1 MKLFV
6 GLGNPGERYKL
17 TRHNV
22 GFMVLDKLIKQLS
35 VEGWDKKFD
44 SFFNKIIIDQ
54 KNMIL
59 LKPLTFMNISGHAV
73 QKVKNF
79 YGIDPN
85 NIVIIHDDIDLELG
99 KIKLKKGGG
108 DGGHNGLKSIIK
120 LIGSEFNRI
129 RIGVGRPEKINV
141 SSYVLND
148 FREEEVSLLKK
159 IILKSC
165 KGIMKGGKLSQKKI
179 KKKYSKAMLILM
191 EI

>member
-1 MKLFV
+1 MKLIV
-6 GLGNPGERYKL
+6 GLGNPGERYKQ

-22 GFMVLDKLIKQLS
+22 GFMVLDKLIKQS
-35 VEGWDKKFD
+35 TVEGWDKNFD
-44 SFFNKIIIDQ
+44 SFFTKIIIAQ
-54 KNMIL
+54 KSMIL
-59 LKPLTFMNISGHAV
+59 LKPLTFMNVSGHAV

-129 RIGVGRPEKINV
+129 RIGIGRPEKISV
-141 SSYVLND
+141 SSYVLNN
-148 FREEEVSLLKK
+148 FHEEEVPLLKK

-165 KGIMKGGKLSQKKI
+165 EGINLLI
-179 KKKYSKAMLILM
+179 ANEDEECRRLFSKTIA
-191 EI
+191 

>member
-22 GFMVLDKLIKQLS
+22 GFMVLDKLIQKS
-35 VEGWDKKFD
+35 TVEGWDKKFD

-54 KNMIL
+54 KSIIL

-79 YGIDPN
+79 YDIDPN

-129 RIGVGRPEKINV
+129 RIGIGRPEKINV

-148 FREEEVSLLKK
+148 FPEEEVSFLKK

-165 KGIMKGGKLSQKKI
+165 EGINLLIANEDEECRMLF
-179 KKKYSKAMLILM
+179 SKTIA
-191 EI
+191 

>member
-22 GFMVLDKLIKQLS
+22 GFMVLDKLIQKS
-35 VEGWDKKFD
+35 TVEGWDKKFD

-54 KNMIL
+54 KSIIL

-129 RIGVGRPEKINV
+129 RIGIGRPEKISV
-141 SSYVLND
+141 SSYVLNN
-148 FREEEVSLLKK
+148 FREEEVPLLKK

-165 KGIMKGGKLSQKKI
+165 EGINLLI
-179 KKKYSKAMLILM
+179 ANEDEDCRRLFSKTIV
-191 EI
+191 

>member
-22 GFMVLDKLIKQLS
+22 GFMVLDKLIQKS
-35 VEGWDKKFD
+35 TVEGWDKKFD

-54 KNMIL
+54 KSIIL
-59 LKPLTFMNISGHAV
+59 LKPLTFMNVSGHAV

-79 YGIDPN
+79 YDIDPN

-129 RIGVGRPEKINV
+129 RIGIGRPEKISV
-141 SSYVLND
+141 SSYVLNN
-148 FREEEVSLLKK
+148 FREEEVPLLKK

-165 KGIMKGGKLSQKKI
+165 EGINLLI
-179 KKKYSKAMLILM
+179 ANEDEDCRRLFSKTIA
-191 EI
+191 

>member
-17 TRHNV
+17 TRHNL
-22 GFMVLDKLIKQLS
+22 GFMVLDKLIQKS
-35 VEGWDKKFD
+35 TVEGWDKKFD

-54 KNMIL
+54 KSIIL
-59 LKPLTFMNISGHAV
+59 LKPLTFMNVSGHAV

-79 YGIDPN
+79 YDIDPN

-165 KGIMKGGKLSQKKI
+165 KGINLLI
-179 KKKYSKAMLILM
+179 ANEDEECRRLFSKTIA
-191 EI
+191 

>member
-6 GLGNPGERYKL
+6 GLGNPGERYKI

-22 GFMVLDKLIKQLS
+22 GFMVLDKLIQKS
-35 VEGWDKKFD
+35 TVEGWDKKFD

-54 KNMIL
+54 KRIIL
-59 LKPLTFMNISGHAV
+59 LKPLTFMNVSGHAV

-79 YGIDPN
+79 YDIDPN

-129 RIGVGRPEKINV
+129 RIGIGRPEKISV
-141 SSYVLND
+141 SSYVLNN
-148 FREEEVSLLKK
+148 FREEEVPLLKK

-165 KGIMKGGKLSQKKI
+165 KGINLLIANEDEECRRLFSKL
-179 KKKYSKAMLILM
+179 
-191 EI
+191 

>member
-22 GFMVLDKLIKQLS
+22 GFMVLDKLIQKS
-35 VEGWDKKFD
+35 TVEGWDKKFD

-54 KNMIL
+54 KSIIL
-59 LKPLTFMNISGHAV
+59 LKPLTFMNVSGHAV

-120 LIGSEFNRI
+120 LIGSEFSRI
-129 RIGVGRPEKINV
+129 RIGIGRPEKINV

-148 FREEEVSLLKK
+148 FPEIEVSFLKK

-165 KGIMKGGKLSQKKI
+165 EGINLLI
-179 KKKYSKAMLILM
+179 ANEDDECRRLFSKTIA
-191 EI
+191 

>member
-6 GLGNPGERYKL
+6 GLGNPGERYKI

-22 GFMVLDKLIKQLS
+22 GFMVLDKLIQKS
-35 VEGWDKKFD
+35 TVEGWDKKFD

-54 KNMIL
+54 KSIIL
-59 LKPLTFMNISGHAV
+59 LKPLTFMNVSGHAV

-120 LIGSEFNRI
+120 LIGSEFSRI
-129 RIGVGRPEKINV
+129 RIGIGRPEKINV

-148 FREEEVSLLKK
+148 FPEIEVSFLKK
-159 IILKSC
+159 IIFKSC
-165 KGIMKGGKLSQKKI
+165 EGINLLI
-179 KKKYSKAMLILM
+179 ANEDEECRRLFSKTIA
-191 EI
+191 

>member
-22 GFMVLDKLIKQLS
+22 GFMVLDKLIQKS
-35 VEGWDKKFD
+35 TVKGWDKKFD

-54 KNMIL
+54 KSIIL
-59 LKPLTFMNISGHAV
+59 LKPLTFMNVSGHAV

-79 YGIDPN
+79 YDIDHN

-148 FREEEVSLLKK
+148 FPEIEVSFLKK

-165 KGIMKGGKLSQKKI
+165 EGINLLI
-179 KKKYSKAMLILM
+179 ANEDEECRRLFSKTIA
-191 EI
+191 

>member
-22 GFMVLDKLIKQLS
+22 GFMVLDKLIQKS
-35 VEGWDKKFD
+35 TVEGWDKKFD

-54 KNMIL
+54 KRIIL
-59 LKPLTFMNISGHAV
+59 LKPLTFMNVSGHAV

-129 RIGVGRPEKINV
+129 RIGIGRPEKISV
-141 SSYVLND
+141 SSYVLNN
-148 FREEEVSLLKK
+148 FREEEVPLLKK

-165 KGIMKGGKLSQKKI
+165 EGINLLI
-179 KKKYSKAMLILM
+179 ANEDEECRRLFSKTIV
-191 EI
+191 

>member
-1 MKLFV
+1 MKLIV
-6 GLGNPGERYKL
+6 GLGNPGERYKQ

-22 GFMVLDKLIKQLS
+22 GFMVLDKLIKQS
-35 VEGWDKKFD
+35 TVEGWDKNFD
-44 SFFNKIIIDQ
+44 SFFTKIIIAQ
-54 KNMIL
+54 KSMIL
-59 LKPLTFMNISGHAV
+59 LKPLTFMNVSGHAV

-99 KIKLKKGGG
+99 KIKFKKGGG

-129 RIGVGRPEKINV
+129 RIGIGRPEKINV
-141 SSYVLND
+141 SSYVLNN
-148 FREEEVSLLKK
+148 FPEKEVSFLKK

-165 KGIMKGGKLSQKKI
+165 EGINLLI
-179 KKKYSKAMLILM
+179 ANEDEECRRLFSKTIA
-191 EI
+191 

>member
-1 MKLFV
+1 MKLIV
-6 GLGNPGERYKL
+6 GLGNPGERYKQ

-22 GFMVLDKLIKQLS
+22 GFMVLDKLIKQS
-35 VEGWDKKFD
+35 TVEGWDKKFD
-44 SFFNKIIIDQ
+44 SFFTKIIIAQ
-54 KNMIL
+54 KSMIL
-59 LKPLTFMNISGHAV
+59 LKPLTFMNVSGHAV
-73 QKVKNF
+73 QRVKNF

-129 RIGVGRPEKINV
+129 RIGIGRPEKINV

-148 FREEEVSLLKK
+148 FPKIEVSFLKK

-165 KGIMKGGKLSQKKI
+165 EGINLLI
-179 KKKYSKAMLILM
+179 ANEDEECRRLFSKTIA
-191 EI
+191 

>member
-22 GFMVLDKLIKQLS
+22 GFMVLDKLIQKS
-35 VEGWDKKFD
+35 TVEGWDKKFD

-54 KNMIL
+54 KRIIL
-59 LKPLTFMNISGHAV
+59 LKPLT
-73 QKVKNF
+73 
-79 YGIDPN
+79 
-85 NIVIIHDDIDLELG
+85 IIHDDIDLELG

-129 RIGVGRPEKINV
+129 RIGIGRPEKISV
-141 SSYVLND
+141 SSYVLNN
-148 FREEEVSLLKK
+148 FREEEVPLLKK

-165 KGIMKGGKLSQKKI
+165 EGINLLI
-179 KKKYSKAMLILM
+179 ANEDEECRRLFSKTIV
-191 EI
+191 

>member
-22 GFMVLDKLIKQLS
+22 GFMVLDNLIKQSS
-35 VEGWDKKFD
+35 VEGWDNKFD

-54 KNMIL
+54 KSMIL
-59 LKPLTFMNISGHAV
+59 LKPLTFMNISGSAV

-99 KIKLKKGGG
+99 KIKFKKGGG

-120 LIGSEFNRI
+120 LIGFEFNRI
-129 RIGVGRPEKINV
+129 RIGIGRPKKISV
-141 SSYVLND
+141 SSYVLNN
-148 FREEEVSLLKK
+148 FPEEEVSLLKK

-165 KGIMKGGKLSQKKI
+165 EGINLLIANKDEECRRLF
-179 KKKYSKAMLILM
+179 SKTIV
-191 EI
+191 

>member
-22 GFMVLDKLIKQLS
+22 GFMVLDKLIKKS
-35 VEGWDKKFD
+35 TVEGWDKKFD

-54 KNMIL
+54 KSIIL
-59 LKPLTFMNISGHAV
+59 LKPLTFMNVSGHAV

-148 FREEEVSLLKK
+148 FPERGSL
-159 IILKSC
+159 I
-165 KGIMKGGKLSQKKI
+165 I
-179 KKKYSKAMLILM
+179 KKNNT
-191 EI
+191 

>member
-1 MKLFV
+1 MKLIV
-6 GLGNPGERYKL
+6 GLGNPGERYKQ

-22 GFMVLDKLIKQLS
+22 GFMVLDKLIKQS
-35 VEGWDKKFD
+35 TVEGWDKNFD
-44 SFFNKIIIDQ
+44 SFFTKIIIAQ
-54 KNMIL
+54 KSMIL
-59 LKPLTFMNISGHAV
+59 LKPLTFMNVSGHAV

-129 RIGVGRPEKINV
+129 RIGIGRPEKISV
-141 SSYVLND
+141 SSYVLNN
-148 FREEEVSLLKK
+148 FREEEVPLLKK

-165 KGIMKGGKLSQKKI
+165 EGINLLI
-179 KKKYSKAMLILM
+179 ANEDEECRRLFSKTIV
-191 EI
+191 

>member
-6 GLGNPGERYKL
+6 GLGNPGERYKI

-22 GFMVLDKLIKQLS
+22 GFMVLDNLIKQSS
-35 VEGWDKKFD
+35 VEGWDNKFN

-54 KNMIL
+54 KSMIL

-129 RIGVGRPEKINV
+129 RIGIGRPEKISV
-141 SSYVLND
+141 SSYVLNN
-148 FREEEVSLLKK
+148 FREEEVPLLKK

-165 KGIMKGGKLSQKKI
+165 EGINLLI
-179 KKKYSKAMLILM
+179 ANEDEECRRLFSKTIV
-191 EI
+191 

>member
-22 GFMVLDKLIKQLS
+22 GFMVLDKLFQKS
-35 VEGWDKKFD
+35 TVEGWDKKFD
-44 SFFNKIIIDQ
+44 SFFNKIIFKQ

-59 LKPLTFMNISGHAV
+59 LKPLTFMNASGYAV

-108 DGGHNGLKSIIK
+108 DGGHNGLKSVIK

-129 RIGVGRPEKINV
+129 RIGIGRPEIINV

-148 FREEEVSLLKK
+148 FHEKEVSFLKK
-159 IILKSC
+159 IILISC
-165 KGIMKGGKLSQKKI
+165 KGINLVI
-179 KKKYSKAMLILM
+179 ANEDDECRRLFSKTIA
-191 EI
+191 

>member
-22 GFMVLDKLIKQLS
+22 GFMVLDKLIKQS
-35 VEGWDKKFD
+35 TVEGWDKNFD
-44 SFFNKIIIDQ
+44 SFFTKIIIAQ
-54 KNMIL
+54 KSMIL
-59 LKPLTFMNISGHAV
+59 LKPLTFMNVSGHAV

-108 DGGHNGLKSIIK
+108 DGGHNGLKSVIK

-129 RIGVGRPEKINV
+129 RIGIGRPEKISV
-141 SSYVLND
+141 SSYVLNN
-148 FREEEVSLLKK
+148 FREEEVPLLKK

-165 KGIMKGGKLSQKKI
+165 EGINLLI
-179 KKKYSKAMLILM
+179 ANEDEECRRLFSKTIV
-191 EI
+191 

>member
-6 GLGNPGERYKL
+6 GLGNPGEKYKL
-17 TRHNV
+17 TRHNI
-22 GFMVLDKLIKQLS
+22 GFMVLDKFIQQSS
-35 VEGWDKKFD
+35 VKGWDKKFD

-54 KNMIL
+54 KSIIL
-59 LKPLTFMNISGHAV
+59 LKPLTFMNLSGYAV

-79 YGIDPN
+79 YGIDTK

-129 RIGVGRPEKINV
+129 RIGIGRPEKISV
-141 SSYVLND
+141 SSYVLNN

-165 KGIMKGGKLSQKKI
+165 EGINLLIACKDEECRRLF
-179 KKKYSKAMLILM
+179 SKTIV
-191 EI
+191 

>member
-22 GFMVLDKLIKQLS
+22 GFMVLDNLIKQS
-35 VEGWDKKFD
+35 SIEGWDNKFD

-54 KNMIL
+54 KSMIL
-59 LKPLTFMNISGHAV
+59 LKPLTFMNISGSAV

-129 RIGVGRPEKINV
+129 RIGIGRPEKINV

-148 FREEEVSLLKK
+148 FPEDRSL
-159 IILKSC
+159 I
-165 KGIMKGGKLSQKKI
+165 I
-179 KKKYSKAMLILM
+179 KKNNT
-191 EI
+191 

>member
-1 MKLFV
+1 MKLIV
-6 GLGNPGERYKL
+6 GLGNPGKKYKL

-22 GFMVLDKLIKQLS
+22 GFMVLDKLIQKS
-35 VEGWDKKFD
+35 TVEGWDKKFD

-54 KNMIL
+54 KSIIL
-59 LKPLTFMNISGHAV
+59 LKPLTFMNISGYAV
-73 QKVKNF
+73 QKVKKF

-85 NIVIIHDDIDLELG
+85 NIIIIHDDIDLELG

-129 RIGVGRPEKINV
+129 RIGIGRPEKISV
-141 SSYVLND
+141 SSYVLNN
-148 FREEEVSLLKK
+148 FREEEVPLLKK

-165 KGIMKGGKLSQKKI
+165 EGINLLI
-179 KKKYSKAMLILM
+179 ANEDEECRRLFSKTIV
-191 EI
+191 

>member
-22 GFMVLDKLIKQLS
+22 GFMVLDKLIQKS
-35 VEGWDKKFD
+35 TVEGWDKKFD

-54 KNMIL
+54 KSIIL
-59 LKPLTFMNISGHAV
+59 LKPLTFMNVSGHAV

-129 RIGVGRPEKINV
+129 RIGIGRPEKISV
-141 SSYVLND
+141 SSYALNN
-148 FREEEVSLLKK
+148 FREEEVPLLKK

-165 KGIMKGGKLSQKKI
+165 EGINLLI
-179 KKKYSKAMLILM
+179 ANEDEDCRRLFSKTIV
-191 EI
+191 

>member
-22 GFMVLDKLIKQLS
+22 GFMVLDKLIQKS
-35 VEGWDKKFD
+35 TVEGWDKKFD

-54 KNMIL
+54 KSIIL
-59 LKPLTFMNISGHAV
+59 LKPLTFMNVSGHAV

-79 YGIDPN
+79 YDIDPN

-120 LIGSEFNRI
+120 LIGSEFSRI
-129 RIGVGRPEKINV
+129 RIGIGRPEKINV

-148 FREEEVSLLKK
+148 FPEIEVSFLKK

-165 KGIMKGGKLSQKKI
+165 EGINLLI
-179 KKKYSKAMLILM
+179 ANEDEECRRLFSKTIA
-191 EI
+191 

>member
-22 GFMVLDKLIKQLS
+22 GFMVLDKLIKQS
-35 VEGWDKKFD
+35 TVEGWDKKFD
-44 SFFNKIIIDQ
+44 SFFTKIIIAQ
-54 KNMIL
+54 KSMIL
-59 LKPLTFMNISGHAV
+59 LKPLTFMNVSGHAV

-99 KIKLKKGGG
+99 KIKL
-108 DGGHNGLKSIIK
+108 
-120 LIGSEFNRI
+120 IGSEFSRI
-129 RIGVGRPEKINV
+129 RIGIGRPEKINV

-148 FREEEVSLLKK
+148 FPEIEVSFLKK

-165 KGIMKGGKLSQKKI
+165 EGINLLIANEDEKCRRLF
-179 KKKYSKAMLILM
+179 SKTIA
-191 EI
+191 

>member
-1 MKLFV
+1 MKLLV
-6 GLGNPGERYKL
+6 GLGNPGEKYKL

-22 GFMVLDKLIKQLS
+22 GFMVLDKLIKQS
-35 VEGWDKKFD
+35 TVDGWDKKFD
-44 SFFNKIIIDQ
+44 SFFTKIIIAQ
-54 KNMIL
+54 KSMIL
-59 LKPLTFMNISGHAV
+59 LKPLTFMNVSGHAV

-120 LIGSEFNRI
+120 MIGSEFNRI
-129 RIGVGRPEKINV
+129 RIGIGRPEKISV
-141 SSYVLND
+141 SSYVLNN
-148 FREEEVSLLKK
+148 FREEEVPLLKK

-165 KGIMKGGKLSQKKI
+165 EGINLLI
-179 KKKYSKAMLILM
+179 ANEDEECRRLFSKTIV
-191 EI
+191 

>member
-22 GFMVLDKLIKQLS
+22 GFMVLDKLIQKS
-35 VEGWDKKFD
+35 TVEGWDKKFD

-54 KNMIL
+54 KSIIL
-59 LKPLTFMNISGHAV
+59 LKPLTFMNVSGHAV

-129 RIGVGRPEKINV
+129 RIGIGRPEKISV
-141 SSYVLND
+141 SSYVLNN
-148 FREEEVSLLKK
+148 FREEEIPLLKK

-165 KGIMKGGKLSQKKI
+165 EGINLLI
-179 KKKYSKAMLILM
+179 ANEDEECRRLFSKTIV
-191 EI
+191 

>member
-22 GFMVLDKLIKQLS
+22 GFMVLDKLIQKS
-35 VEGWDKKFD
+35 TVEGWDKKFD

-54 KNMIL
+54 KSIIL
-59 LKPLTFMNISGHAV
+59 LKPLTFMNVSGHAV

-79 YGIDPN
+79 YGIDPD

-129 RIGVGRPEKINV
+129 RIGIGRPEKISV
-141 SSYVLND
+141 SSYVLNN
-148 FREEEVSLLKK
+148 FREEEVPLLKK

-165 KGIMKGGKLSQKKI
+165 EGINLLI
-179 KKKYSKAMLILM
+179 ANEDEDCRRLFSKTIV
-191 EI
+191 

>member
-1 MKLFV
+1 MKLIV
-6 GLGNPGERYKL
+6 GLGNPGERYKQ

-22 GFMVLDKLIKQLS
+22 GFMVLDKLIKQS
-35 VEGWDKKFD
+35 TVEGWDKKFD
-44 SFFNKIIIDQ
+44 SFFTKIIIAQ
-54 KNMIL
+54 KSMIL
-59 LKPLTFMNISGHAV
+59 LKPLTFMNVSGHAV

-120 LIGSEFNRI
+120 LIGSEFSRI
-129 RIGVGRPEKINV
+129 RIGIGRPEKINV

-148 FREEEVSLLKK
+148 FPEIEVSFLKK

-165 KGIMKGGKLSQKKI
+165 EGINLLIANEDEKCRLLF
-179 KKKYSKAMLILM
+179 SKTIA
-191 EI
+191 